1 MTIFQAIILGII
13 QGVAEFLP
21 ISSSAHLIVFPYL
34 FGWEESSLAFDVALH
49 FGTMM
54 AVLVIF
60 FKDWWNLFIGAIK
73 DIKNKKKTT
82 NGKMFWYLVVAT
94 IPAAI
99 VGFLLDDVIENVIR
113 NNIWLIASA
122 LAIMGMLIY
131 LGDKWATHHYKKE
144 KKFEDITLKEA
155 IIIGIS
161 QAFAVIPGFS
171 RSGTTILA
179 GRLQGISKEA
189 ITKFTFLLSVPV
201 ICGATVLK
209 VTDLALTKEVIVGII
224 SSFAMGIIA
233 IKFLLNYIKKHDFSV
248 FAFYR
253 VILAL
258 VVFIKLIFFKQ
269 DINSLLI
276 QYSGSTEA
284 W

>member
-1 MTIFQAIILGII
+1 MTIFRAIVLGII
-13 QGVAEFLP
+13 QGIAEFLP
-21 ISSSAHLIVFPYL
+21 ISSSAHLIIFPYL
-34 FGWEESSLAFDVALH
+34 FGWEESGLAFDVALH

-54 AVLVIF
+54 AVLVLF
-60 FKDWWNLFIGAIK
+60 FKDWWNLFVGAIK
-73 DIKNKKKTT
+73 DVRTKKKST

-99 VGFLLDDVIENVIR
+99 AGFLLDDVIENVIR
-113 NNIWLIASA
+113 GKMWIIATCLAVMGLLIF
-122 LAIMGMLIY
+122 I
-131 LGDKWATHHYKKE
+131 GDKCASRHYKKE
-144 KKFEDITLKEA
+144 TKFEDITLKQA
-155 IIIGIS
+155 VIVGIS

-201 ICGATVLK
+201 ICGATILK
-209 VTDLALTKEVIVGII
+209 VTDLALTKEVIIGII
-224 SSFAMGIIA
+224 VSFATGVLA

-253 VILAL
+253 VLLGIIVL
-258 VVFIKLIFFKQ
+258 VKLIFFK
-269 DINSLLI
+269 
-276 QYSGSTEA
+276 
-284 W
+284 

>member
-1 MTIFQAIILGII
+1 MCLR
-13 QGVAEFLP
+13 
-21 ISSSAHLIVFPYL
+21 H
-34 FGWEESSLAFDVALH
+34 
-49 FGTMM
+49 
-54 AVLVIF
+54 IF
-60 FKDWWNLFIGAIK
+60 FILSRKFMK
-73 DIKNKKKTT
+73 
-82 NGKMFWYLVVAT
+82 
-94 IPAAI
+94 
-99 VGFLLDDVIENVIR
+99 
-113 NNIWLIASA
+113 
-122 LAIMGMLIY
+122 
-131 LGDKWATHHYKKE
+131 YKKE

-209 VTDLALTKEVIVGII
+209 VTDFDLTKEVIIGII

-258 VVFIKLIFFKQ
+258 VVFIKLIFFK
-269 DINSLLI
+269 
-276 QYSGSTEA
+276 
-284 W
+284 